1 MPKQQSG
8 LEFGHKVG
16 HVIDLNCLNGCYVQ
30 PTRETFQLLD
40 PFPSQLEEAISEA
53 FSHPPLYSEIHGR
66 IYVVPRPFR
75 FCASTFGAVYLTTLH
90 LESAES
96 IRDSFCGLTL
106 FQTHHVDTIQ
116 DSLEEKLSFV
126 LQLPKR
132 HRHALFQP
140 YLHHLTARAE
150 EFERVSRERQLFT
163 NNGHASYDSGW
174 VSISFRYPSTFET
187 LSLEPQLKNQLTGDL
202 TASAEVKSSLITAID
217 NYLCY
222 DVYDLE
228 LTKVSD
234 NSELQQQIISN
245 LTSKARLRSS
255 RKQAQQK
262 QDNDEQN
269 DGMRVT
275 LSRLLNFTDNLWSC
289 CGDKRPGVAA
299 LWTHGR
305 PRQPRHLRSPRLP
318 AAGKELLRA
327 RCPPTIRSS
336 KRVREVERGTHAG
349 PGGRDSTKEQR
360 GC

>member
-1 MPKQQSG
+1 MVNSIP
-8 LEFGHKVG
+8 
-16 HVIDLNCLNGCYVQ
+16 
-30 PTRETFQLLD
+30 LD
-40 PFPSQLEEAISEA
+40 NIIRAFPYLPIKLDGPERVVRGA
-53 FSHPPLYSEIHGR
+53 FLQK
-66 IYVVPRPFR
+66 
-75 FCASTFGAVYLTTLH
+75 
-90 LESAES
+90 S

-106 FQTHHVDTIQ
+106 FQTHHVDTVQ
-116 DSLEEKLSFV
+116 DSLEEKLSFF

-187 LSLEPQLKNQLTGDL
+187 LALEPQLKNQLTRDL

-269 DGMRVT
+269 GGMRVT

>member
-30 PTRETFQLLD
+30 PTRETFQLL
-40 PFPSQLEEAISEA
+40 
-53 FSHPPLYSEIHGR
+53 
-66 IYVVPRPFR
+66 VN
-75 FCASTFGAVYLTTLH
+75 TL
-90 LESAES
+90 LDIFVRSDIKKLRTILFKS

-187 LSLEPQLKNQLTGDL
+187 LALEPQLKNQLTGDL
-202 TASAEVKSSLITAID
+202 TASAED

-245 LTSKARLRSS
+245 LTSKARLKSS

-269 DGMRVT
+269 NGMRVT

-305 PRQPRHLRSPRLP
+305 PRQPRHLRSPSSSSSWQRTTS
-318 AAGKELLRA
+318 GSM
-327 RCPPTIRSS
+327 PTHYS
-336 KRVREVERGTHAG
+336 K
-349 PGGRDSTKEQR
+349 
-360 GC
+360 